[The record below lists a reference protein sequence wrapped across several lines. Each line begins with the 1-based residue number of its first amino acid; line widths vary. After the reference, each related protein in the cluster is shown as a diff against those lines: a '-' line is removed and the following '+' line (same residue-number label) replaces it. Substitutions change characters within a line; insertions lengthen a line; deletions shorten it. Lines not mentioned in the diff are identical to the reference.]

1 MPQQSV
7 RRSRHLTPTASRL
20 VFCLSAL
27 SLAPAVRADQTTIL
41 EEVTV
46 IANRLDEFRNALSPK
61 TGGSLYRFNA
71 DDVSSL
77 PEGGNAAFNQVLL
90 QAPGVVNDSYGQLHV
105 RGDHGNLQYRI
116 NGVIL
121 PEGLSGF
128 GQALDTRFAKR
139 IDLLTGALPAQ
150 YGYRTAGV
158 IEIETKSQFDSGGR
172 VDFYGGSNG
181 TANPSFEYGN
191 SAGPLSY
198 YVTGSHFTSDRGL
211 ENPTASRSAIHDR
224 TEQSKGFGYLSY
236 VLNPTSRVSLMLS
249 SYDGSF
255 QIPANPGQDVSANAA
270 AYLGAAATPNS
281 AALRDRQREAN
292 RYAVLALQS
301 SIGADFD
308 YQLAVFN
315 RYSQVRFT
323 PDSNDLLF
331 TDVASR
337 IKRSSDSSGLQ
348 ADGSYRLNKAH
359 TVRMG
364 LFANHEDI
372 RSDNTA
378 TVFRVDAAGDYLPG
392 TAALTL
398 VDNNPKDNNRLWGM
412 YVQDEWQ
419 VGERLTVNY
428 GARFD
433 QVNAFVKAS
442 QLSPRL
448 GLVFKATPGT
458 TLHAAYARYFTPP
471 KTELVSTATVARFL
485 GTTGLTDQGN
495 LRNDGVQ
502 VERSHYLD
510 IGVSHEV
517 DEHLTLNADLFF
529 KHIRNLLDDGQFGN
543 ALIFT
548 PFNYARGKI
557 YGLELSAAYRS
568 GDLSAYANLTRT
580 VSLGKNIVSGQFN
593 IDQATLN
600 YSLDN
605 WIHTDHDQALTAS
618 AGMAYQWRGTTL
630 SANAIFGSGL
640 RSGDFNTDRLPAY
653 TQVNLGASR
662 IWRSETLG
670 AIETRLAVVNLFDK
684 VYAIRDGSGIGV
696 FAPQYGPRR
705 GVFIGL
711 SKLF

>member
-1 MPQQSV
+1 MSQLSV
-7 RRSRHLTPTASRL
+7 RRSRRSRPAASRL
-20 VFCLSAL
+20 VFCFSAL
-27 SLAPAVRADQTTIL
+27 ILAPAVRADQTTIL

-46 IANRLDEFRNALSPK
+46 IAKRLDEFRNALSPK

-77 PEGGNAAFNQVLL
+77 PEGGNTAFNQVLL

-139 IDLLTGALPAQ
+139 IDLMTGALPAQ

-172 VDFYGGSNG
+172 IDYYGGSNG

-191 SAGPLSY
+191 STGPLSY
-198 YVTGSHFTSDRGL
+198 YITGSSFASDMGL
-211 ENPTASRSAIHDR
+211 ENPTTARSATHNR
-224 TEQSKGFGYLSY
+224 TEQTKGFGYLSY
-236 VLNPTSRVSLMLS
+236 VLDPTSRVSLMLS
-249 SYDGSF
+249 GYDGSF
-255 QIPANPGQDVSANAA
+255 QIPANPGQDATANAA
-270 AYLGAAATPNS
+270 AYLGSTPAPDS
-281 AALRDRQREAN
+281 AGLRDRQRETN

-301 SIGADFD
+301 SIGAGFD
-308 YQLAVFN
+308 YQLSMFN
-315 RYSQVRFT
+315 RYSQVRFV
-323 PDSNDLLF
+323 PDGNDLLF

-337 IKRSSDSSGLQ
+337 VMRSSDSFGLQ
-348 ADGSYRLNKAH
+348 ADGSYRLNESH

-364 LFANHEDI
+364 LFANHEDV

-378 TVFRVDAAGDYLPG
+378 TVFRVDAAGAYLPG
-392 TAALTL
+392 TVPLTL
-398 VDNNPKDNNRLWGM
+398 IDNNSRNDNRLWGL
-412 YVQDEWQ
+412 YLQDEWRA
-419 VGERLTVNY
+419 GDRLTVNY

-433 QVNAFVKAS
+433 QVNAFVTAS

-448 GLVFKATPGT
+448 GLVFKATPST

-471 KTELVSTATVARFL
+471 ATELVSAATVARFL
-485 GTTGLTDQGN
+485 GTSGLPDQGN
-495 LRNDGVQ
+495 LRNDAVQ

-510 IGVSHEV
+510 IGISHEV
-517 DEHLTLNADLFF
+517 NARLTLSADLFL
-529 KHIRNLLDDGQFGN
+529 KRVSNLLDDGQFGN

-557 YGLELSAAYRS
+557 YGFELSAAYRS
-568 GDLSAYANLTRT
+568 GNLSAYANLTRT
-580 VSLGKNIVSGQFN
+580 VSLGRNIVSGQFN
-593 IDQATLN
+593 IDQATLD
-600 YSLDN
+600 YAADH
-605 WIHTDHDQALTAS
+605 WVHTDHDQAYTAS
-618 AGMAYQWRGTTL
+618 AGIAHQWRGTTL

-640 RSGDFNTDRLPAY
+640 RNGDFNTDRLPAY

-662 IWRSETLG
+662 IWHSEALG
-670 AIETRLAVVNLFDK
+670 TVETRLAVINLFDK